1 MLMSPMPDVDTI
13 TRDDVE
19 TIAKAW
25 WLLLVAG
32 VMSVVIG
39 VVILEVEWT
48 ANSLAVVIGVV
59 LIVRGIFD
67 ALTPPIDG
75 SPRTWSM
82 GSGVLSILVGVVMIV
97 WSEPTLHVIAVI
109 IGAWLLL
116 VGIVEMVG
124 AIANHRTLPMWGLAL
139 FVGII
144 TTGIGLWALRRPSQ
158 TIEVMIV
165 LVGIWSILI
174 GALEIVAAF
183 EVKRM
188 PKDFD
193 KMMASSS

>member
-32 VMSVVIG
+32 LMSVVIG
-39 VVILEVEWT
+39 VVILEVDWT
-48 ANSLAVVIGVV
+48 AKSLAFVIGIV

-67 ALTPPIDG
+67 ALTPSMDG
-75 SPRTWSM
+75 APRSWSM
-82 GSGVLSILVGVVMIV
+82 GSGVLSILVGVVMIA
-97 WSEPTLHVIAVI
+97 WPEPTLHVIAVI

-116 VGIVEMVG
+116 VGIVEIVG

-158 TIEVMIV
+158 TIEVIIV